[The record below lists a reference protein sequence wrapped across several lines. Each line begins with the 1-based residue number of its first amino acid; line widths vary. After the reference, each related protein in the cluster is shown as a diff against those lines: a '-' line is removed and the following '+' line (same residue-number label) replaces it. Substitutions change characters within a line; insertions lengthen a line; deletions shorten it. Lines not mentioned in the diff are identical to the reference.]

1 MYCHFLSLGLHS
13 TLCTSTQVIIFATE
27 HLLTINYKFSVYSD
41 FLDLLKCYMYSSA
54 MCSSRKFPKE
64 EIFDTP
70 PPCLEIELKLQ
81 TFLELF
87 FSFET
92 PSPPPTVEF
101 PIPSIWWEDGYFLEL
116 HKLGFMQGSREA

>member
-13 TLCTSTQVIIFATE
+13 TMCTSTQVIIFATE
-27 HLLTINYKFSVYSD
+27 HLLTINYKFSVYSN

-70 PPCLEIELKLQ
+70 PCLEIELKLQ
-81 TFLELF
+81 TFLKLF

-92 PSPPPTVEF
+92 PPPPPHCGISNPFYLVGGWIFSGTTQIRVYAR
-101 PIPSIWWEDGYFLEL
+101 I
-116 HKLGFMQGSREA
+116 